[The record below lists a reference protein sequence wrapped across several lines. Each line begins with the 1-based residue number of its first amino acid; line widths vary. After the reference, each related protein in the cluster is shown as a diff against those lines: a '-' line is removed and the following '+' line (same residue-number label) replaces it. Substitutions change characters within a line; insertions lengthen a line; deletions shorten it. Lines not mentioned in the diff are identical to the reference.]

1 MVAMSLPFAFAALV
15 TVLLL
20 AACVVT
26 FPEQRAWP
34 IPRWRLTLSP
44 LLAAAATIVV
54 LYLPPSNDLKEPAV
68 WMVGLVAGVLGVVR
82 GAMIGLQVDQ
92 RSGRL
97 LLLRAPEGFWIAVVA
112 AVVILGEH
120 VVGPLGRV
128 GDSGHSVELVLV
140 ILSSFLAGRNAALL
154 VRSNDTPHGDL

>member
-1 MVAMSLPFAFAALV
+1 MSFPLAFAALV

-34 IPRWRLTLSP
+34 IPRWRLALSP
-44 LLAAAATIVV
+44 LLVAAATIVV
-54 LYLPPSNDLKEPAV
+54 LYLPPSNDLQEPAV
-68 WMVGLVAGVLGVVR
+68 WMVGLVAGVVGVVR
-82 GAMIGLQVDQ
+82 GAMTSLQVDQ
-92 RSGRL
+92 RSARL
-97 LLLRAPEGFWIAVVA
+97 LLRRAPEGFWIAVLA

-128 GDSGHSVELVLV
+128 GYSGHSVELALV
-140 ILSSFLAGRNAALL
+140 ILSSFMAGRSAALL
-154 VRSNDTPHGDL
+154 VRSSDTPHRDL

>member
-1 MVAMSLPFAFAALV
+1 MSFQLAFASLV

-34 IPRWRLTLSP
+34 IPRWRLALSP
-44 LLAAAATIVV
+44 LLVAAATLVV
-54 LYLPPSNDLKEPAV
+54 LYLPPSNDLREPAV

-82 GAMIGLQVDQ
+82 GALIGLQVDQ

-97 LLLRAPEGFWIAVVA
+97 RLGRAPEGFWIAVVA

-128 GDSGHSVELVLV
+128 GHSGHSVELALV
-140 ILSSFLAGRNAALL
+140 ILASFLAGRNAALS
-154 VRSNDTPHGDL
+154 VRSSDAPHGDL

>member
-1 MVAMSLPFAFAALV
+1 MSFPLAFAALV

-34 IPRWRLTLSP
+34 IPRWCLALSP
-44 LLAAAATIVV
+44 LLVAAAAIVV
-54 LYLPPSNDLKEPAV
+54 LYLPPSNDLQEPAV
-68 WMVGLVAGVLGVVR
+68 WMVGLVAGVVGVVR

-97 LLLRAPEGFWIAVVA
+97 LLRRAPEGFWIAILA

-128 GDSGHSVELVLV
+128 GYSGQPVELALV
-140 ILSSFLAGRNAALL
+140 ILASFLAGRSAALL
-154 VRSNDTPHGDL
+154 VRSSDTPHGDL